1 MSQKRDFPTYYGR
14 SLGITALTAAQFLI
28 GTIHVIFGLW
38 LLTSEITAGSQAT
51 IPYDIYTV
59 TFGVLTLLFAGL
71 IWQGKKLGWVGTVI
85 VSLFVTVADALTL
98 LDLPS
103 IPGIPKFAGPL
114 EIAYSVLIICYLFS
128 PHVRRKFLLKP
139 LFFLFDA

>member
-1 MSQKRDFPTYYGR
+1 MSQKPVFPTYHGK
-14 SLGITALTAAQFLI
+14 SLGIIALTASQFLI
-28 GTIHVIFGLW
+28 GTIHVFFGLW

-51 IPYDIYTV
+51 IPYDVYTV
-59 TFGVLTLLFAGL
+59 VFGVLTLLFAWL
-71 IWQGKKLGWVGTVI
+71 IWQGKKLGWIGTI
-85 VSLFVTVADALTL
+85 TISLFVTVADTLTL

-128 PHVRRKFLLKP
+128 PHVRRKFL
-139 LFFLFDA
+139 A

>member
-1 MSQKRDFPTYYGR
+1 MTQKPEFPTFYGK
-14 SLGITALTAAQFLI
+14 SLGIIALTAAQFLI
-28 GTIHVIFGLW
+28 GIIHVFFGLW

-51 IPYDIYTV
+51 IPYDVYTV
-59 TFGVLTLLFAGL
+59 VFGVLTLLFAWL
-71 IWQGKKLGWVGTVI
+71 IWQGKKLGWIGTI
-85 VSLFVTVADALTL
+85 TISLFVTVADALTL

-128 PHVRRKFLLKP
+128 PHIRRKFL
-139 LFFLFDA
+139 A